1 MKMKSIFNKKILI
14 AIATISSLSLQS
26 CLDDDDNYAM
36 RFPNALVTVKT
47 DAEQTVFL
55 QLDDKT
61 TLLPIN
67 MTKSPYGEK
76 EVRALVNY
84 KEVDEPSDIYTQA
97 VHINWIDSILTKP
110 IAPDLGEEND
120 TVYGTDPVEIV
131 NDWVTIAED
140 GYLTLRFRTQQG
152 DYQTKHFVN
161 LLLSENPENPY
172 EVEFRHNAKGDIYG
186 RYADGLVAFKL
197 DALPD
202 TEGKT
207 VKLKL
212 KWKSFSGEKICG
224 IRLLYPEIR
233 NARKSGYHFR
243 KKQPKPAITSFKV
256 CLPAQSHCLAKQ
268 AYK

>member
-1 MKMKSIFNKKILI
+1 MKSIFNKKILI

-47 DAEQTVFL
+47 DADQTVFL

-61 TLLPIN
+61 TLLPTN

-172 EVEFRHNAKGDIYG
+172 EVEFRHNSHGNMWG
-186 RYADGLVAFKL
+186 ELADALVAFDL
-197 DALPD
+197 SDLPD
-202 TEGKT
+202 TQGKT

-212 KWKSFSGEKICG
+212 KWKSFDGDKSAEFDYCTRKGTPAASSAILSQRSILKI
-224 IRLLYPEIR
+224 
-233 NARKSGYHFR
+233 
-243 KKQPKPAITSFKV
+243 Q
-256 CLPAQSHCLAKQ
+256 
-268 AYK
+268 